1 MSFTAAQIAEQLR
14 GEVLG
19 DSSVQ
24 LTGLA
29 PADCA
34 RVGDLTFAENM
45 VPNRALGMLFFFD
58 VHHGIS
64 GIVQPRGPFAFDRF
78 IYIVRDPMKFLR
90 SDDKIEVWYFVQK
103 R

>member
-34 RVGDLTFAENM
+34 RVGDLTFAE
-45 VPNRALGMLFFFD
+45 
-58 VHHGIS
+58 
-64 GIVQPRGPFAFDRF
+64 
-78 IYIVRDPMKFLR
+78 K
-90 SDDKIEVWYFVQK
+90 ETYFSAAEESAATAILVAGVFTS
-103 R
+103 